1 MKAVQKNLYI
11 HPNGVYYADFT
22 VAGDRTRLS
31 LHTADVKEARAALK
45 RLRRGSVAA
54 SPSQKSWENPKSLG
68 ESIRPRFGDA
78 LAEFVENTAFSSPG
92 SSSYRS
98 LETNREHVRRLCR
111 DWEDFRPVILWKRF
125 CAEGEP
131 KPNPG
136 DVERLAYPGQVLWG
150 QPRKSAPNQLLWFL
164 RRFVAYAHERGW
176 VDDVL
181 LREVDRIQLK
191 VVHPRRVSIPA
202 AGEMAE
208 FLAMCRVENP
218 EIGDFVA
225 WIAFSGLRLSGAAGL
240 RWEEIDFAAS
250 RFRRIMKG
258 GAEVYIPLLPEAA
271 DLLRARWERQ
281 AFPSAGAVWQFSD
294 RRIKAVRR
302 VMRKF
307 ADGLGLDLRYPHA
320 LRHHFASVALAAGL
334 SAAEVARMLGHRD
347 GGALVLRTY
356 AHVVRDVLHQ
366 KVSQLRIGA
375 AV

>member
-1 MKAVQKNLYI
+1 
-11 HPNGVYYADFT
+11 
-22 VAGDRTRLS
+22 
-31 LHTADVKEARAALK
+31 
-45 RLRRGSVAA
+45 
-54 SPSQKSWENPKSLG
+54 
-68 ESIRPRFGDA
+68 
-78 LAEFVENTAFSSPG
+78 
-92 SSSYRS
+92 
-98 LETNREHVRRLCR
+98 
-111 DWEDFRPVILWKRF
+111 
-125 CAEGEP
+125 
-131 KPNPG
+131 
-136 DVERLAYPGQVLWG
+136 
-150 QPRKSAPNQLLWFL
+150 
-164 RRFVAYAHERGW
+164 
-176 VDDVL
+176 
-181 LREVDRIQLK
+181 
-191 VVHPRRVSIPA
+191 
-202 AGEMAE
+202 MAE